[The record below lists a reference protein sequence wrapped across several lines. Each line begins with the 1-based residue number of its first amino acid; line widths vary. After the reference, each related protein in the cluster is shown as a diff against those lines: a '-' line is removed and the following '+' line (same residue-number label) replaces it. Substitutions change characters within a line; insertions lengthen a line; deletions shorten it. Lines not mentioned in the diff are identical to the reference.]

1 MNVEYRDLYPEF
13 SAALAALTL
22 RPSQQIVACLGGG
35 ADSQTIL
42 DLLDRWRTEHPNLSY
57 LAIHLD
63 HRFHPSSAE
72 WAAGLEKDC
81 ARRGFPLRCEV
92 LPVAQGARISKE
104 AAGREARYQRLS
116 ELAESDAVMLLG
128 QHRNDQIETFLLQ
141 LKRGAGPK
149 GLASMAH
156 AIASDAPQRPGQQTW
171 LRPLLGVSK
180 AEIYAYAEYHQLH
193 WIEDDTNYDTAIDRN
208 FLRHEVVPKLEQ
220 RWPHFGNAV
229 LRSAQLCAE
238 QQDVLDELLAEQ
250 LKQLLNSDGAL
261 AVDPL
266 REHSAATQRAL
277 LRAWLHQ
284 NGATMPSYAQLEE
297 IRTQMVQSGNDKQ
310 PQVGWGRFLLTR
322 TRQRYL
328 QLQQRHER

>member
-1 MNVEYRDLYPEF
+1 MNADYRDLYPEF

-22 RPSQQIVACLGGG
+22 RPQQQLVACLGGG

-42 DLLDRWRTEHPNLSY
+42 DLLDRWRTEHPQFRY

-63 HRFHPSSAE
+63 HRFHPNSGE
-72 WAAGLEKDC
+72 WAASLQQDC
-81 ARRGFPLRCEV
+81 ARRDFPMICEM
-92 LPVAQGARISKE
+92 LPVSQGARISKE

-116 ELAESDAVMLLG
+116 ELADEDAVMLLG

-149 GLASMAH
+149 GLAAMAQT
-156 AIASDAPQRPGQQTW
+156 IARDASHRPGTQTW

-180 AEIYAYAEYHQLH
+180 AEIYAYAKQHQLH
-193 WIEDDTNYDTAIDRN
+193 WIEDDTNYDTTIDRN
-208 FLRHEVVPKLEQ
+208 FLRHEVVPKLEE
-220 RWPHFGNAV
+220 RWPQFGNSV

-238 QQDVLDELLAEQ
+238 QQQVLDELLNEQ
-250 LKQLLNSDGAL
+250 LQQAMNDAGEL
-261 AVDPL
+261 AVDKLKP
-266 REHSAATQRAL
+266 HSAATQRAL

-297 IRTQMVQSGNDKQ
+297 IRTQMVQTGNDKQ
-310 PQVGWGRFLLTR
+310 PQVAWGRFLLTR
-322 TRQRYL
+322 SRQRYL
-328 QLQQRHER
+328 QLQQRLHR